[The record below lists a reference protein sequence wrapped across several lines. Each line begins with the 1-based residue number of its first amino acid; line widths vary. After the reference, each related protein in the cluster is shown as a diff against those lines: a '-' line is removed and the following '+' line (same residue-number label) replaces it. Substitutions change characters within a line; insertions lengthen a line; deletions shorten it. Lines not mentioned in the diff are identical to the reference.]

1 MQKNSPYDIVKHLM
15 MTEKSALLKE
25 ENKYAFKVA
34 VKATKLEIA
43 AAVQEIYGVKVKSV
57 NILNFM
63 GKLKRVGR
71 SPIPGRRSSWKK
83 AVALP
88 RLSRGTRVSLKK
100 SAPTAIRRFP

>member
-25 ENKYAFKVA
+25 QNKYAFRVA

-63 GKLKRVGR
+63 GKLKRAGR
-71 SPIPGRRSSWKK
+71 SPIPGRRANWKK
-83 AVALP
+83 AVVT
-88 RLSRGTRVSLKK
+88 LSEGSIDL
-100 SAPTAIRRFP
+100 A